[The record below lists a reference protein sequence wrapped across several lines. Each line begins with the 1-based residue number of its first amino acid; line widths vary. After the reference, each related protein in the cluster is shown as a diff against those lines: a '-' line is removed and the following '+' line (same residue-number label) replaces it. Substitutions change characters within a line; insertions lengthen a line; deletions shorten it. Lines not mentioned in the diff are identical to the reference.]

1 MSATISTAGLT
12 AGSTAGA
19 ADAEFSA
26 RVKPASREPRQPCR
40 YEDLGKIGFGRAWD
54 IQRDLV
60 ARRKS
65 GEIADHLLLVEHPHV
80 ITLGRNAKVENILAA
95 EDRLTELKVEV
106 CETDRGGDVTYHG
119 PGQIVAY
126 PIVDLGRW
134 KRDITAYVRALE
146 LVMLNT
152 VSDFGIEAERVKGCT
167 GVWHRGAKL
176 GSIGVH
182 ISRWVT
188 SHGLALNVSTDL
200 DYFDLIVPC
209 GISKPVT
216 SVEQLLGRRLPRE
229 DLKARLVWHFG
240 QVFSRDMQPGGAG
253 IEAASRRG
261 IAEKGIE

>member
-1 MSATISTAGLT
+1 MSVTIST

-19 ADAEFSA
+19 VDAEFSA
-26 RVKPASREPRQPCR
+26 GVKPVSAEPTQPCR
-40 YEDLGKIGFGRAWD
+40 YEDLGKISFGRAWD

-60 ARRKS
+60 DRRKS
-65 GEIADHLLLVEHPHV
+65 GEITDHLLLVEHPHV

-95 EDRLTELKVEV
+95 EDRLAELKVDV
-106 CETDRGGDVTYHG
+106 CGTDRGGDVTYHG
-119 PGQIVAY
+119 AGQIVAY
-126 PIVDLGRW
+126 PIMDLGQW

-216 SVEQLLGRRLPRE
+216 SMERLLGRRLLQE

-240 QVFSRDMQPGGAG
+240 QVFSRDMQPGGARLK
-253 IEAASRRG
+253 ARSQRG
-261 IAEKGIE
+261 IAERGIE

>member
-1 MSATISTAGLT
+1 MSVTIST

-19 ADAEFSA
+19 VDAEFSA
-26 RVKPASREPRQPCR
+26 GVKPVSAEPTQPCR
-40 YEDLGKIGFGRAWD
+40 YEDLGKISFGRAWD

-60 ARRKS
+60 ARRNS
-65 GEIADHLLLVEHPHV
+65 GEIADHLLIVEHPHV

-95 EDRLTELKVEV
+95 EDWLAELKVDV

-119 PGQIVAY
+119 PGQILAY
-126 PIVDLGRW
+126 PIMDLGQW

-152 VSDFGIEAERVKGCT
+152 VSDFGIETERVKGCT

-216 SVEQLLGRRLPRE
+216 SMERLLGRRLLQE
-229 DLKARLVWHFG
+229 DVKARLVWHFG
-240 QVFSRDMQPGGAG
+240 QVFSRDMQPGGPRFKAS
-253 IEAASRRG
+253 SRRG
-261 IAEKGIE
+261 IAERGIE

>member
-1 MSATISTAGLT
+1 MSTTISTAGLT
-12 AGSTAGA
+12 AGSTAGGV
-19 ADAEFSA
+19 DAEFSS
-26 RVKPASREPRQPCR
+26 RVKPVAADPSQPCQ
-40 YEDLGKIGFGRAWD
+40 YEDLGQMSFGLAWD

-60 ARRKS
+60 ARRKNAK
-65 GEIADHLLLVEHPHV
+65 IADQLLLVEHPHV

-95 EDRLTELKVEV
+95 EDRLVELKVEV

-119 PGQIVAY
+119 PGQLVAY

-152 VSDFGIEAERVKGCT
+152 VSDFGLEAERVAGCT

-216 SVEQLLGRRLPRE
+216 SMERLLGGRIPRE
-229 DLKARLVWHFG
+229 DLKVRLVWHFG

>member
-1 MSATISTAGLT
+1 MSATVSTEGLT
-12 AGSTAGA
+12 AGSTASA
-19 ADAEFSA
+19 ADADFSA
-26 RVKPASREPRQPCR
+26 RVEPASPEPSQPCR
-40 YEDLGKIGFGRAWD
+40 YEDLGRISFSRAWD

-65 GEIADHLLLVEHPHV
+65 GEIADQLLLVEHPHV
-80 ITLGRNAKVENILAA
+80 ITLGRNAKVQNILAA
-95 EDRLTELKVEV
+95 EARLAELKVDV
-106 CETDRGGDVTYHG
+106 RETDRGGDVTYHG

-126 PIVDLGRW
+126 PIVDLGQW

-152 VSDFGIEAERVKGCT
+152 VSDFGVEAERVAGCT

-188 SHGLALNVSTDL
+188 SHGLALNLSTDL

-216 SVEQLLGRRLPRE
+216 SLERLRGRRLPRE
-229 DLKARLVWHFG
+229 DVKARLVWHFG
-240 QVFSRDMQPGGAG
+240 QVFSRDMQPGSAAVEG
-253 IEAASRRG
+253 ASRRG
-261 IAEKGIE
+261 IAERGVE

>member
-1 MSATISTAGLT
+1 MSATISTAGFV
-12 AGSTAGA
+12 
-19 ADAEFSA
+19 DAEFSA
-26 RVKPASREPRQPCR
+26 GVKPGTADRTPPCQ
-40 YEDLGKIGFGRAWD
+40 YEDLGEISFSRAWD

-65 GEIADHLLLVEHPHV
+65 AEIADQLLIVEHPHV

-95 EDRLTELKVEV
+95 EDRLAELKVGV

-126 PIVDLGRW
+126 PIIDLAQW

-146 LVMLNT
+146 LVMLRT
-152 VSDFGIEAERVKGCT
+152 VSDFGIEAQQVKGCS
-167 GVWHRGAKL
+167 GIWHRGSKL

-216 SVEQLLGRRLPRE
+216 SMERLLGRRLPRE
-229 DLKARLVWHFG
+229 DVKARLVWHFG
-240 QVFSRDMQPGGAG
+240 QIFSRDMQPGGARL
-253 IEAASRRG
+253 EVPSRRG
-261 IAEKGIE
+261 IAEREME